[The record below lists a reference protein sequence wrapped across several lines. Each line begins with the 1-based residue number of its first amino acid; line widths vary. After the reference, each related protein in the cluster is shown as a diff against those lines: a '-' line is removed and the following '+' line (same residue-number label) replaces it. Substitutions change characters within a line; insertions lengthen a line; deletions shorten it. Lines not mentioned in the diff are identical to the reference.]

1 MGVFNFALYLYG
13 IGLAGIKSSVSGF
26 GSDQF
31 DKNDEKEKLQMAS
44 FFNVFFLIIN
54 IGTLLA
60 VTVLV
65 YIQDKVGRSWGYGI
79 CSAAMFLA
87 AFVFLSGTKTYR
99 YKESPGS
106 PMVQIL
112 QVLVAA
118 VRKRNVDFP
127 SDISHLY
134 EDPAQ
139 ELRLSHTNKLRYVV
153 NNEDFVGNWFEFRF
167 S

>member
-1 MGVFNFALYLYG
+1 MSVFTFALYLYG

-26 GSDQF
+26 GTDQF

-44 FFNVFFLIIN
+44 FFNVFYLLIN

-79 CSAAMFLA
+79 CSAAMLLA
-87 AFVFLSGTKTYR
+87 TFIFLSGTRKYR
-99 YKESPGS
+99 YKESSGS

-127 SDISHLY
+127 SDGSHLY
-134 EDPAQ
+134 EDPTQ
-139 ELRLSHTNKLRYVV
+139 ELRLPHTNKLRY
-153 NNEDFVGNWFEFRF
+153 EDFRFRF
-167 S
+167 LM